1 MTTQLL
7 IKPEEQAQLTGK
19 QIPFLQILIID
30 FGHALSGDSAQC
42 RTVAG
47 EIGVACR
54 DAGFFYI
61 KSYGIEPR
69 VPDAVYAQGKK
80 FLALSAKE
88 KMKIYIGTNDRN
100 RGYSPML
107 EEKLSKKGDLKES
120 FDLALE
126 LPEDDAGVQN
136 GARLYGPSLWPK
148 RQQFEMFQVR
158 PRTQAA
164 TCA

>member
-19 QIPFLQILIID
+19 QIPFSQILIID

-69 VPDAVYAQGKK
+69 VLDAVYAQGEK
-80 FLALSAKE
+80 FFALSAEENRVVRRRKNE
-88 KMKIYIGTNDRN
+88 DLHRHQRPQSRLFADARRKAVEERRPERIVRFSFGT
-100 RGYSPML
+100 
-107 EEKLSKKGDLKES
+107 
-120 FDLALE
+120 A
-126 LPEDDAGVQN
+126 
-136 GARLYGPSLWPK
+136 
-148 RQQFEMFQVR
+148 
-158 PRTQAA
+158 
-164 TCA
+164 